1 MSVARTAGFAL
12 ASAAIV
18 AGHGYVSGIVAD
30 GTYYGGYLVNQY
42 PYSSDPPAVV
52 GWTESATDLGFVDGS
67 SYTSGDIICHKD
79 ATNAQASATVAAGG
93 TVELQWTEWPE
104 SHHGPVIDY
113 IASCNGD
120 CTTVDKA
127 TLEWVKI
134 SESGL
139 IDGSSAPGTWASD
152 NLIANNNSW
161 TVTIPSSL
169 AAGGYVLRHEII
181 ALHSAGNENGAQNYP
196 QCVNLEITGGGSAS
210 PSGTVGTELY
220 TPTDPGILVNIYTS
234 LDSYDIP
241 GPALWDGASSSGSG
255 SNSASASS
263 SAAATSTPT
272 TSSVSVPVIPTA
284 SSGASSTPLVP
295 TPSAPAVTPSA
306 PAGNQVPRPTYTST
320 YIETETLPGQTITS
334 TATEYASEPTQP
346 AVETQVAQPSETE
359 AATSTST
366 ATETASATAAP
377 TGSSSGSSSGSGSS
391 STELPTDSSSL
402 SDYFNSL
409 SAEEFL
415 NLLKET
421 LKWLVTDKV
430 HARSLH

>member
-1 MSVARTAGFAL
+1 MSVARTAGLAL
-12 ASAAIV
+12 ASAAMV

-52 GWTESATDLGFVDGS
+52 GWTEDATDLGFVDGS

-93 TVELQWTEWPE
+93 TVELQWTDWPE

-113 IASCNGD
+113 IANCGGD
-120 CTTVDKA
+120 CTTVDKT

-134 SESGL
+134 GESGL
-139 IDGSSAPGTWASD
+139 IDDSNVPGTWASD
-152 NLIANNNSW
+152 NLISNNNSW

-181 ALHSAGNENGAQNYP
+181 ALHSAGSENGAQNYP
-196 QCVNLEITGGGSAS
+196 QCVNLDVTGGGSAS
-210 PSGTVGTELY
+210 PSGTLGTELY
-220 TPTDPGILVNIYTS
+220 TPTDAGILVNIYQT
-234 LDSYDIP
+234 LDSYEIP
-241 GPALWDGASSSGSG
+241 GPALWDGASSGSGNSGSG
-255 SNSASASS
+255 ASS

-272 TSSVSVPVIPTA
+272 SSVSVPVIPTTTLV
-284 SSGASSTPLVP
+284 GSSTPLVP
-295 TPSAPAVTPSA
+295 APSSSVPAQVSAPADTQA
-306 PAGNQVPRPTYTST
+306 PQPTFTST
-320 YIETETLPGQTITS
+320 YIETETIPGQTVTS
-334 TATEYASEPTQP
+334 TATEYASEPTAP

-359 AATSTST
+359 AASSTVTETATATAT
-366 ATETASATAAP
+366 ATETASATATP
-377 TGSSSGSSSGSGSS
+377 VTGSGSG

-402 SDYFNSL
+402 SEYFNSL

-415 NLLKET
+415 SLLKET